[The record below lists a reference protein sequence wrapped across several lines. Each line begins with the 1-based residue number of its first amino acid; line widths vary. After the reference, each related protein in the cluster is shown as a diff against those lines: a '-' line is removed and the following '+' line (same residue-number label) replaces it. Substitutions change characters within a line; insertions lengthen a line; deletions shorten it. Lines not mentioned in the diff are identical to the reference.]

1 MTEAWPDRI
10 RVEMSELIPPR
21 QFTGVIVTG

>member
-1 MTEAWPDRI
+1 MTEAWPDI
-10 RVEMSELIPPR
+10 IELRCPSSISPR